1 MARAEYRSNMNA
13 QKRDANK
20 SYAKRMSDNIAIAMI
35 VYTLML
41 IFMVTPALDS
51 RGMSIFPYFLL
62 VFLVAL
68 AIPFGHS
75 LERRWQTLDNSE
87 LSSHGLN
94 LRFNFDRIKLWIA
107 AIGLPLVISFVA
119 QLLRGVG

>member
-1 MARAEYRSNMNA
+1 MARADYRTRASA
-13 QKRDANK
+13 QK

-51 RGMSIFPYFLL
+51 KGMSIFPYFLL

-68 AIPFGHS
+68 AIPFGHG
-75 LERRWQTLDNSE
+75 LERRWQELDNSE
-87 LSSHGLN
+87 LSSNGLN
-94 LRFNFDRIKLWIA
+94 LRFNFDRIKLWVA
-107 AIGLPLVISFVA
+107 AIGLPLALSFVA
-119 QLLRGVG
+119 QMLRGGA